1 MDAVKASI
9 FKDST
14 TWDILLSKVR
24 IQQPDD
30 TRKRMQRLLEEIENI
45 LHMFNKVVKES
56 YPGYSSTG
64 VLAMTVEE
72 LQNYNFVNPDIN
84 ISQFLRI
91 TPHTTRIYFIDNWDA
106 MLEPDIADPDLGHLL
121 SNNGPA
127 SQKMKPESVSN
138 EDDSADPSTFVKIKL
153 ETENFDPLENTDSFT
168 EDIKIEKNVLDET
181 GAEKPKEKKAKP
193 QPRVWTPSFPV
204 DKDTFN
210 QMKAGQI
217 DNTTCPNC
225 KRTFTEFRNLV
236 AHFVT
241 VKCKKDQKAV
251 EASPDMVIVMR
262 NGEKVAR
269 MVKGEKHR

>member
-1 MDAVKASI
+1 MFDHSIMDALKASI

-64 VLAMTVEE
+64 VLAMTGEQ
-72 LQNYNFVNPDIN
+72 LQNYNFVNPGIN

-91 TPHTTRIYFIDNWDA
+91 TPHTTRIYFVDNWDA

-121 SNNGPA
+121 SNNDPA

-138 EDDSADPSTFVKIKL
+138 EDVRVDPS
-153 ETENFDPLENTDSFT
+153 DPS
-168 EDIKIEKNVLDET
+168 
-181 GAEKPKEKKAKP
+181 
-193 QPRVWTPSFPV
+193 
-204 DKDTFN
+204 
-210 QMKAGQI
+210 
-217 DNTTCPNC
+217 
-225 KRTFTEFRNLV
+225 
-236 AHFVT
+236 
-241 VKCKKDQKAV
+241 
-251 EASPDMVIVMR
+251 
-262 NGEKVAR
+262 
-269 MVKGEKHR
+269 

>member
-1 MDAVKASI
+1 MDPSLNDLLIFLILSGQEGHSVFYHSIMDAVKASI

-91 TPHTTRIYFIDNWDA
+91 TPHTTRIYFVDNWDA

-121 SNNGPA
+121 SNNDPA

-138 EDDSADPSTFVKIKL
+138 EDVRVNPSSCVKIKL
-153 ETENFDPLENTDSFT
+153 ETENFDPLENTDSVMN
-168 EDIKIEKNVLDET
+168 DIKIERNVLDGT
-181 GAEKPKEKKAKP
+181 GVEKPKEK
-193 QPRVWTPSFPV
+193 
-204 DKDTFN
+204 
-210 QMKAGQI
+210 
-217 DNTTCPNC
+217 
-225 KRTFTEFRNLV
+225 
-236 AHFVT
+236 
-241 VKCKKDQKAV
+241 
-251 EASPDMVIVMR
+251 
-262 NGEKVAR
+262 
-269 MVKGEKHR
+269 